1 MKITFPNLGN
11 TYIAAKVLFDGLGIE
26 YVIPPVNN
34 KEALD
39 IGIESSPEEM
49 CTPFK
54 IMMGNYIQSIR
65 KGADT
70 VLLVGSCGPCRFGE
84 YCELQMKILKK
95 LGHDVEFIVLDKP
108 EDIGKKELLR
118 RIELIMSQSKKSKAE
133 KILAMKNAIKAINL
147 IDYIEEKVHYL
158 TGYEVNRGEFKRLF
172 YKCKKEVINA
182 KSDIEAI
189 KILQLYKNKLHKVEV
204 DKNKNPLKVEIIGE
218 IYTIIDSF
226 SNLNIEDKLMDY
238 GVSTRRKSTPSW
250 WVKDAIMGV
259 VNLNSMDIKRASRDY
274 LPYYVGGHARE
285 CVGEAVLAKE
295 DNFDGAIQI
304 FPMGCMPQIVSKAI
318 LPKISKDKNFP
329 IMTLVVDEMTGEG
342 GYITRIE
349 AFLDLIERR
358 KKYVLYGN

>member
-26 YVIPPVNN
+26 YVIPPFNN

-54 IMMGNYIQSIR
+54 IMIGNYIQSIR

-95 LGHDVEFIVLDKP
+95 LGYNLNFIVLDKP

-118 RIELIMSQSKKSKAE
+118 RIELIMSESKKNKGE
-133 KILAMKNAIKAINL
+133 KILSIKRAMEAINL

-158 TGYEVNRGEFKRLF
+158 TGYEVNKGEFKEFF
-172 YKCKKEVINA
+172 YKCKNEVMN
-182 KSDIEAI
+182 SSDDIEAI
-189 KILQLYKNKLHKVEV
+189 KILKSYKDKLHKIEI

-226 SNLNIEDKLMDY
+226 SNLDIEDKLMDY
-238 GVSTRRKSTPSW
+238 GVSTRRKLTPSW
-250 WVKDAIMGV
+250 WVKDAVMGV
-259 VNLNSMDIKRASRDY
+259 VNLNSMDIKRASKDY

-285 CVGEAVLAKE
+285 CVGEALLAKE

-318 LPKISKDKNFP
+318 LTKISKDKKFP

-342 GYITRIE
+342 GYVTRIE
-349 AFLDLIERR
+349 AFLDLIKRR
-358 KKYVLYGN
+358 KSHVLYGN